1 MTIEQ
6 DTIVAAAWEKAAADY
21 EALLASMPNSDTSDE
36 DLDAWCADLD
46 AAVKALLA
54 MRAPSPAAIA
64 SKARAVLF
72 ASSRYGDEK
81 ADDPRTIAM
90 LLDCDPL
97 EALAASVFQDGLAL
111 AGERPDLTAVQ
122 PNGFDARAWLADVE
136 ARTGARLVFHRCPG
150 AMFAFRGGW
159 AKRAEA
165 EMATL
170 MSREREWV
178 CDLIPV
184 N

>member
-1 MTIEQ
+1 MTMEQ
-6 DTIVAAAWEKAAADY
+6 DTTVATAWEKAASDY
-21 EALLASMPNSDTSDE
+21 EALLAAMPAGDTSDE
-36 DLDAWCADLD
+36 ELDTWSNDLD

-54 MRAPSPAAIA
+54 TRAPRPSAIA
-64 SKARAVLF
+64 FKARAALF
-72 ASSRYGDEK
+72 ATCRYGDEK

-97 EALAASVFQDGLAL
+97 EALAASVFQDGLAF
-111 AGERPDLTAVQ
+111 AGERPDLTAVR
-122 PNGFDARAWLADVE
+122 PNSFDARAWLADVE
-136 ARTGARLVFHRCPG
+136 AKTGARLVFHRGPG

-165 EMATL
+165 EMAKLT
-170 MSREREWV
+170 SREREWV

-184 N
+184 H